1 MASQQ
6 RNIFYLPKSHRWAYL
21 LAIAILVFIC
31 AYFMFPW
38 MVQAQFRNSLP
49 LYVQYDFIN
58 QSRDIFW
65 VFETFVFLLNCW
77 IFSWTRWPKLKY
89 YTAGFIFVIGWLA
102 TITDFRYPCPEIV
115 WGTGF
120 LCALYYLLVLV
131 AQQIE
136 LRWVVKHGNSSSE

>member
-1 MASQQ
+1 MELHQ
-6 RNIFYLPKSHRWAYL
+6 NNFFYLPKTHRWAYL
-21 LAIAILVFIC
+21 LGISICVFIC

-38 MVQAQFRNSLP
+38 MVQAQFGHSLP

-77 IFSWTRWPKLKY
+77 IFSWARWPKLKY
-89 YTAGFIFVIGWLA
+89 YIAGFVFTIGWLA
-102 TITDFRYPCPEIV
+102 TITDFRYPGQEIV
-115 WGTGF
+115 LGTGF

-131 AQQIE
+131 AQQID
-136 LRWVVKHGNSSSE
+136 LRWVEHVNTTSE

>member
-1 MASQQ
+1 MQ
-6 RNIFYLPKSHRWAYL
+6 NNFFYIPKQHRWANL
-21 LAIAILVFIC
+21 LAIAMLVFIC
-31 AYFMFPW
+31 AYFIFPW
-38 MVQAQFRNSLP
+38 MVSAQFGNSWP
-49 LYVQYDFIN
+49 RYVQYDFTHH
-58 QSRDIFW
+58 SRDIFW

-89 YTAGFIFVIGWLA
+89 YTAGFVFVIGWLA

-131 AQQIE
+131 VQQIE
-136 LRWVVKHGNSSSE
+136 LQWMAKHENNSND